1 MKPITSPA
9 KEELPFLPVTAT
21 ITKINTKVKINSTK
35 NAPDKP
41 RVPKPFCPKLSKG
54 VLADFKLL
62 LTLQFLINH
71 LKFELIH
78 NNKVP

>member
-1 MKPITSPA
+1 M
-9 KEELPFLPVTAT
+9 
-21 ITKINTKVKINSTK
+21 NTKVKMNSTK

-54 VLADFKLL
+54 VLADFKIV
-62 LTLQFLINH
+62 TNVAVLINH

>member
-1 MKPITSPA
+1 M
-9 KEELPFLPVTAT
+9 
-21 ITKINTKVKINSTK
+21 NSTK

-54 VLADFKLL
+54 VLADFKIV
-62 LTLQFLINH
+62 TNVAVLINH